1 MIHIHCDQNRI
12 FVYDQKRN
20 KFLTNEIFVKIV
32 NIINHDY
39 LRYGTNI
46 NINNIF
52 KEWAAKTDY
61 NKLVIG
67 NIFDYHKLHLDET
80 ILIPLVQFSNGLFIR
95 IGIEFYTCIKE

>member
-1 MIHIHCDQNRI
+1 MILIHIHCDQNRI

-67 NIFDYHKLHLDET
+67 ND
-80 ILIPLVQFSNGLFIR
+80 
-95 IGIEFYTCIKE
+95 